1 MYMLLLVISNSL
13 LNCMCKIMTLV
24 ILAVGFN
31 RIHLSLSTWLK
42 SCH

>member
-1 MYMLLLVISNSL
+1 
-13 LNCMCKIMTLV
+13 MTLV